1 MICLFDGEQPLRT
14 PRLLL
19 TPLDRSH
26 LSGLG
31 PWLQEAI
38 EPEWSPADIE
48 AGAVRGEA
56 ALISLAQGEAPVGL
70 AILGDG
76 PHAKAATVAFVC
88 IEPAMR
94 YRGLG
99 GEAALAIERRLRGG
113 LAVERVY
120 APVPE
125 TRGLAIYFWLRLGY
139 RPLPFDRLRALLP
152 SRAPAP
158 PRFATGAGGIW
169 LLRDSD

>member
-1 MICLFDGEQPLRT
+1 MIRLLDGEQPLQT
-14 PRLLL
+14 PRLIL

-31 PWLQEAI
+31 PWLQEAL
-38 EPEWSPADIE
+38 EPEWSLADIE
-48 AGAVRGEA
+48 AGAARGEG
-56 ALISLAQGEAPVGL
+56 ALISLAEGEAPVGL
-70 AILGDG
+70 VAVREG
-76 PHAKAATVAFVC
+76 PDAKAATVAFIG
-88 IEPAMR
+88 IEPGMR

-113 LAVERVY
+113 LAVDRVY

-125 TRGLAIYFWLRLGY
+125 TRGLALYFWLRLGY
-139 RPLPFDRLRALLP
+139 RPLLS

-158 PRFATGAGGIW
+158 PRFATGDGGIW
-169 LLRDSD
+169 LLRDRD

>member
-1 MICLFDGEQPLRT
+1 MIRLIDGGQPLRT

-31 PWLQEAI
+31 PWLREAL
-38 EPEWSPADIE
+38 EPEWRVADIE
-48 AGAVRGEA
+48 AGAARGEG
-56 ALISLAQGEAPVGL
+56 ALISLAEGGAPLGL
-70 AILGDG
+70 AIAGEG
-76 PHAKAATVAFVC
+76 PHAKAATVAFIA
-88 IEPAMR
+88 IEPVWR

-99 GEAALAIERRLRGG
+99 GEAALAVERRLHDG
-113 LAVERVY
+113 LAVEQVY

-125 TRGLAIYFWLRLGY
+125 TRGLAVYFWLRLGY
-139 RPLPFDRLRALLP
+139 RPLLP

-158 PRFATGAGGIW
+158 PRFATGDGGIW
-169 LLRDSD
+169 LLRDSN

>member
-1 MICLFDGEQPLRT
+1 
-14 PRLLL
+14 
-19 TPLDRSH
+19 
-26 LSGLG
+26 
-31 PWLQEAI
+31 
-38 EPEWSPADIE
+38 
-48 AGAVRGEA
+48 
-56 ALISLAQGEAPVGL
+56 
-70 AILGDG
+70 
-76 PHAKAATVAFVC
+76 
-88 IEPAMR
+88 MR

-99 GEAALAIERRLRGG
+99 GEAALAIERRLRDG

-125 TRGLAIYFWLRLGY
+125 TRGLAVYFWLRLGY
-139 RPLPFDRLRALLP
+139 RPLLP